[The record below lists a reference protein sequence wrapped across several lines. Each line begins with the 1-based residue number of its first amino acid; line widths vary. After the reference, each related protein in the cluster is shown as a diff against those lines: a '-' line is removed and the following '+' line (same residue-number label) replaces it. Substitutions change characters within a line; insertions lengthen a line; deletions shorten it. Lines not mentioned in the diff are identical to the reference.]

1 MQVFIRK
8 MEVLSGKNVPSIISR
23 IAKCFQD
30 EQCGCLEEGEPPEA
44 ADRATG
50 VCVCVCKWV
59 GEVGLKIL
67 GQTGTLQSAFGCE
80 RSPGRQYRI
89 GKPLS
94 I

>member
-50 VCVCVCKWV
+50 GVCVCVSGWGRWV
-59 GEVGLKIL
+59 DRL
-67 GQTGTLQSAFGCE
+67 GHCRVLLGVRGALEDTIQNWEASLNL
-80 RSPGRQYRI
+80 I
-89 GKPLS
+89 
-94 I
+94 